1 LGGPQV
7 TGVTDPAPTRGTR
20 PAEEVA
26 ADVERAREETNPE
39 PTAAQTESGNYARGK
54 VSYHGLPF
62 VIETPLRA
70 RDGALLPG
78 LRGLLALPLTFLLV
92 LVLVLAFSFTPL
104 SGRNS
109 TPAASKARC
118 RAVLETLRHARLLY
132 HCLACP
138 LFP

>member
-1 LGGPQV
+1 MVAVLHWRRY
-7 TGVTDPAPTRGTR
+7 PASCSRNALICASLLIG
-20 PAEEVA
+20 
-26 ADVERAREETNPE
+26 RAW
-39 PTAAQTESGNYARGK
+39 AFGAG
-54 VSYHGLPF
+54 
-62 VIETPLRA
+62 LRA

-78 LRGLLALPLTFLLV
+78 LRGLLALPLTFL

-138 LFP
+138 FSRSALI